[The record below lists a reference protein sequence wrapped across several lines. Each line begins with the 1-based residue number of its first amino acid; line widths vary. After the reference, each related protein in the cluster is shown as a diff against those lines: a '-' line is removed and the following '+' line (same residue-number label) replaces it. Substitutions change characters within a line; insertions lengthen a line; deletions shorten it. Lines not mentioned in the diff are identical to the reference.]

1 MPSAKEGQRQTKSP
15 APVRDFLKEISTA
28 IESRPSAGVIYGP
41 AGAGK
46 SSTCAHSISP
56 VIQPFAAEN
65 TWALLKQS
73 GAVPAD
79 VAVLPPADTW
89 TEVLAALDQLIDGKH
104 NYKTYVL
111 DTLACA
117 ERLCHEHVCNRDFGG
132 DWSDRGFMGFHRG
145 YDASRGDW
153 RMLLERLDRLRD
165 VQGMG
170 ILLVG
175 HATVKTLRDPRLS
188 PFDRWTVDLHP
199 KTWAITSRWCDFV
212 FFETFLFDTTDEGSR
227 TRGHGG
233 DERVIYTNLDASY
246 EAKNRFGIEGS
257 IEAGS
262 SAKEAWANIVREI
275 SAAKKGDK

>member
-132 DWSDRGFMGFHRG
+132 GLVRSRLYGFPPGVRRIAG
-145 YDASRGDW
+145 GLEDAPGATRSTPGCSRYGDPPG
-153 RMLLERLDRLRD
+153 RSRD
-165 VQGMG
+165 GE
-170 ILLVG
+170 
-175 HATVKTLRDPRLS
+175 DP
-188 PFDRWTVDLHP
+188 
-199 KTWAITSRWCDFV
+199 A
-212 FFETFLFDTTDEGSR
+212 
-227 TRGHGG
+227 
-233 DERVIYTNLDASY
+233 
-246 EAKNRFGIEGS
+246 
-257 IEAGS
+257 
-262 SAKEAWANIVREI
+262 
-275 SAAKKGDK
+275 